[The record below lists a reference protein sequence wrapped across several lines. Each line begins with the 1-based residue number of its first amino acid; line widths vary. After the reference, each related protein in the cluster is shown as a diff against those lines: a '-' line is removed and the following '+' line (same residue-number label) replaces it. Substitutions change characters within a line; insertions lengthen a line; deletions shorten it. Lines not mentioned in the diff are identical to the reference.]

1 MVMEAT
7 SGMFMILTLAMAF
20 KIGIYIAVLVLAFL
34 IDAIAQKN
42 EKQNMHGLN
51 LMAITFVLI
60 GIFEFFH
67 VLAVEL
73 NILPMLVS
81 HENLDLIIHPLFII
95 GSIGLLL
102 FLLNIKKNIKY
113 YR

>member
-7 SGMFMILTLAMAF
+7 SGMYMILTLAMAF
-20 KIGIYIAVLVLAFL
+20 KIAIYIGVLVLAFL
-34 IDAIAQKN
+34 IDAVAQKN

-51 LMAITFVLI
+51 LMAIAFVLV

-73 NILPMLVS
+73 NIFPLLAS
-81 HENLDLIIHPLFII
+81 HENLDLIVHPLFIV
-95 GSIGLLL
+95 GGLGLIW
-102 FLLNIKKNIKY
+102 FLWGVSKNVKD